1 MWTREA
7 FAGSTKAKTRTD
19 AGADM
24 DRLID
29 EALTRATRQA
39 TQGQPQLRAGRY
51 EPELAE
57 RFEAGRPKPAAK

>member
-1 MWTREA
+1 
-7 FAGSTKAKTRTD
+7 
-19 AGADM
+19 M

-39 TQGQPQLRAGRY
+39 TQGPPPLRAGRY

-57 RFEAGRPKPAAK
+57 RFEAGRSKPAAK

>member
-1 MWTREA
+1 MSTRD
-7 FAGSTKAKTRTD
+7 GPRTD

-39 TQGQPQLRAGRY
+39 TQGPPPLRAGRY

-57 RFEAGRPKPAAK
+57 RFEAGRSKPAAK

>member
-1 MWTREA
+1 V
-7 FAGSTKAKTRTD
+7 STKAKIRTD

-39 TQGQPQLRAGRY
+39 TQGPPDLRAGRY
-51 EPELAE
+51 EPELAG
-57 RFEAGRPKPAAK
+57 RFEAGRSKPAGH